1 MVKFRC
7 MLIKRENSRESEER
21 QGRTLTNVPELHG
34 FEKERIIA
42 QTTKS
47 KIVELLGNR
56 RP

>member
-34 FEKERIIA
+34 FEKERMIA

-47 KIVELLGNR
+47 KIVELLSNR

>member
-1 MVKFRC
+1 

-21 QGRTLTNVPELHG
+21 QGRTLTNLPELHG
-34 FEKERIIA
+34 FEKEKIIA
-42 QTTKS
+42 QTIKS